1 MVVIQG
7 KSKRKPTG
15 GRYKAAWTKRLHQKG
30 NLPAH
35 TRIGERDARSFRTK
49 GGGVKTRLFSVDKV
63 NLLDPKTRKC
73 SVVDIIGVV
82 ESPANRHF
90 VRRNILTKGCV
101 VETSKGRARITSRP
115 GQEGVVNAVLI
126 KQ

>member
-7 KSKRKPTG
+7 KPKRKPTG
-15 GRYKAAWTKRLHQKG
+15 ARYKATWTKRLYQKG
-30 NLPAH
+30 NLPSH
-35 TRIGERDARSFRTK
+35 TRIGERDARPSRTK
-49 GGGVKTRLFSVDKV
+49 GGGVKIRLFSVNKV
-63 NLLDPKTRKC
+63 NLFDPSTRKC
-73 SVVDIIGVV
+73 SVVDIRNVV

-90 VRRNILTKGCV
+90 VRRNILTKGCI

-126 KQ
+126 K